1 MVEPVAS
8 WTEAESVAIREQL
21 NRMLQRDLFVQ
32 ASRQSRFLEYIVEA
46 TLSGQVGRLNQ
57 FVVGVDVFDRDETF
71 DPVTDSIVRVEAG
84 RLRSKLFEYYAGP
97 GKNDPLL
104 ISLPKGGYGV
114 KIEKRP
120 EQKPAQE
127 SSTAS
132 PSRRPNTSFIVLVV
146 GLVIGGI
153 YFVFGM
159 PAINETT
166 GDLSGN
172 DLQLIDRQPGRPAI
186 AILPFDNMSAD
197 PDQEY
202 FSDGITEDIITDLS
216 IISGLTVIARHS
228 TFVYKGQSIDIREI
242 GKALGARYVLE
253 GSVRKDGNQLRITA
267 QLIDV
272 LTNTHIWADRY
283 DRNLDDVFAIQ
294 SEVSQM
300 IVSALEVK
308 LTDLEKA
315 RLGHKGTDS
324 TVAHDLFLRGR
335 EQFYLFTGE
344 DIDQSLDLFSR
355 AIELDPRYAEAYAWK
370 SRALVFTFISG
381 INNSSEETIVPG
393 IALAKK
399 AIELDEFL
407 PIAHANLG
415 WALRWEQQY
424 DEALSAVGVAIELDP
439 NFADA
444 YLWQS
449 LIMSSVGRGRESIVS
464 AEQGIRVDPSYGV
477 TFIFALGR
485 GYYALGEYEKALA
498 QFERGVVRN
507 PNFILNHIYK
517 IFTLELFGRTK
528 EAESAEDVL
537 VQIYPDYKFSAAYL
551 FYLDELEND

>member
-1 MVEPVAS
+1 
-8 WTEAESVAIREQL
+8 
-21 NRMLQRDLFVQ
+21 
-32 ASRQSRFLEYIVEA
+32 
-46 TLSGQVGRLNQ
+46 
-57 FVVGVDVFDRDETF
+57 
-71 DPVTDSIVRVEAG
+71 
-84 RLRSKLFEYYAGP
+84 
-97 GKNDPLL
+97 
-104 ISLPKGGYGV
+104 
-114 KIEKRP
+114 
-120 EQKPAQE
+120 
-127 SSTAS
+127 
-132 PSRRPNTSFIVLVV
+132 
-146 GLVIGGI
+146 
-153 YFVFGM
+153 
-159 PAINETT
+159 
-166 GDLSGN
+166 
-172 DLQLIDRQPGRPAI
+172 
-186 AILPFDNMSAD
+186 
-197 PDQEY
+197 
-202 FSDGITEDIITDLS
+202 
-216 IISGLTVIARHS
+216 
-228 TFVYKGQSIDIREI
+228 
-242 GKALGARYVLE
+242 
-253 GSVRKDGNQLRITA
+253 
-267 QLIDV
+267 
-272 LTNTHIWADRY
+272 
-283 DRNLDDVFAIQ
+283 
-294 SEVSQM
+294 
-300 IVSALEVK
+300 
-308 LTDLEKA
+308 
-315 RLGHKGTDS
+315 
-324 TVAHDLFLRGR
+324 
-335 EQFYLFTGE
+335 
-344 DIDQSLDLFSR
+344 
-355 AIELDPRYAEAYAWK
+355 
-370 SRALVFTFISG
+370 LVFTFISG

-528 EAESAEDVL
+528 DSDTAEDVL